1 MRLTLG
7 VDRRATGVIEA
18 PTPMIKSRDA
28 SVLLLLTGLV
38 LTGCSRFAVRS
49 ASDPA
54 ADFRGLRTYAWLPPE
69 EAAPADQRVQ
79 DRYLDRRLRTAA
91 GAELRAKGIGPA
103 APGQQPDMLLNYR
116 LSTSAA
122 TSLHADPDIRF
133 GGSSWLAWP
142 DASALTSQSW
152 DQGALY
158 IAVVNPR
165 SRHMIWV
172 GVAEARLVPTMSLD
186 RKAKRVDDAVR
197 SILAGFPP
205 R

>member
-1 MRLTLG
+1 MLAGLTFG
-7 VDRRATGVIEA
+7 
-18 PTPMIKSRDA
+18 
-28 SVLLLLTGLV
+28 
-38 LTGCSRFAVRS
+38 GCSRFAVRS
-49 ASDPA
+49 VHDPA
-54 ADFRGLRTYAWLPPE
+54 ADFRGVRTYAWLPPE

-79 DRYLDRRLRTAA
+79 DRYLDRRLRAA
-91 GAELRAKGIGPA
+91 VGTELRAKGIVPA
-103 APGQQPDMLLNYR
+103 SPGQQPDVLLNYR
-116 LSTSAA
+116 LSTSPA

-133 GGSSWLAWP
+133 GGSAWLAWP

-158 IAVVNPR
+158 IAVLDPR
-165 SRHMIWV
+165 SRRMIWV

-186 RKAKRVDDAVR
+186 RKARRVDDAAR

>member
-1 MRLTLG
+1 MTRL
-7 VDRRATGVIEA
+7 RA
-18 PTPMIKSRDA
+18 A
-28 SVLLLLTGLV
+28 SALLV
-38 LTGCSRFAVRS
+38 LAGLALAGCSRFAVRS
-49 ASDPA
+49 VHDPA
-54 ADFRGLRTYAWLPPE
+54 ANLRSVRTYAWLPPE
-69 EAAPADQRVQ
+69 EAAPADQRLQ
-79 DRYLDRRLRTAA
+79 DRYLDRRLRTAVDTQ
-91 GAELRAKGIGPA
+91 LRAKGIVPA
-103 APGQQPDMLLNYR
+103 APGQQPDVLLNYR

-133 GGSSWLAWP
+133 GGSAWLAWP
-142 DASALTSQSW
+142 DASALTSQTW

-158 IAVVNPR
+158 IAMIDPR
-165 SRHMIWV
+165 SRRMIWV